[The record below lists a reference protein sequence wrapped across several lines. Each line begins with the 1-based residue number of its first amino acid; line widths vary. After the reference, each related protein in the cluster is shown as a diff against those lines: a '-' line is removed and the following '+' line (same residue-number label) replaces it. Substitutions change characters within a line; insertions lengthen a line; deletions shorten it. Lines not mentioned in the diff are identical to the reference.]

1 MQEEKIVTQMI
12 TDRKIQNLG
21 NYARIHW
28 DYFLLLEKDLSDI
41 LDYIEPHESNL
52 HAYGPKLAKLLLT
65 TGSEIDVTFKDLIDI
80 KNQKNSLSKNEE
92 NNMRDYREYAHNYLQ
107 RDLDQVEVSFARS
120 KLVSTPWNDWWESEE
135 DGRVPVN
142 TSLSWWKA
150 YNNVKHHRVECYHQA
165 TLENTLEAL
174 AGLFVLIGALARAE
188 NILDGYRPPM
198 ILEFRDRRYGRTWIS
213 RVEGSTLIM
222 GDAPNFRF
230 EPVETL
236 L

>member
-1 MQEEKIVTQMI
+1 MEGLQQ
-12 TDRKIQNLG
+12 
-21 NYARIHW
+21 
-28 DYFLLLEKDLSDI
+28 LSI
-41 LDYIEPHESNL
+41 
-52 HAYGPKLAKLLLT
+52 
-65 TGSEIDVTFKDLIDI
+65 
-80 KNQKNSLSKNEE
+80 
-92 NNMRDYREYAHNYLQ
+92 
-107 RDLDQVEVSFARS
+107 
-120 KLVSTPWNDWWESEE
+120 
-135 DGRVPVN
+135 
-142 TSLSWWKA
+142 
-150 YNNVKHHRVECYHQA
+150 HRVECYHQA